1 MSDFFGSQNVGDTTS
16 LPTGGRRGNDDFG
29 ATSAS
34 PVGSK
39 PGLIEE
45 DYRDD
50 LRMPDAATL
59 SRRMRDRDQRR
70 MTLSLVC
77 ACLTVIVTLSFVVP
91 MFAQGVG
98 GTTGAKRGTNTKVRE
113 GEVEVG
119 LYVRATGLDG
129 NGSRIPL
136 RISGHKPDGSSTE
149 DACFISY
156 TGEGLVL
163 APGTFEVRVAESPI
177 AGDGTMYRLPEEN
190 LQIEVSESLE
200 VFFPTGVDT
209 IRLEKLPASEMG
221 DDVIESAKS
230 WILKDP
236 ECRDSADDY
245 VRKAQRKRDEELA
258 REKERAEQA
267 ERVAAQEREAIE
279 NPDLHVDQNENKN
292 NDTNETSNRDTDDN
306 RDSSGSSSSDDKSSG
321 SSTTGGEDK
330 GSSSGS
336 TTPSDSGSTPSTP
349 DPTPTEPAEPV
360 EPSTPEPSTPEPT
373 PTEPAEPVEPAA
385 SSDTSGGDTSTQ
397 PAAESTTTEAS
408 GS

>member
-1 MSDFFGSQNVGDTTS
+1 MSDYFGSQNVGDTTS
-16 LPTGGRRGNDDFG
+16 LPTGGRRGNDGFG
-29 ATSAS
+29 TTSVS
-34 PVGSK
+34 SVGSK

-50 LRMPDAATL
+50 LRMPDAGTL
-59 SRRMRDRDQRR
+59 FRRMRDRDQRR
-70 MTLSLVC
+70 MTLALVC

-98 GTTGAKRGTNTKVRE
+98 GTAVAKRGTNTKVRE

-200 VFFPTGVDT
+200 VFFPTGIDT
-209 IRLEKLPASEMG
+209 IRLEKLPASEMS

-236 ECRDSADDY
+236 ECRDNADDY

-292 NDTNETSNRDTDDN
+292 NDTSETSNRDSN
-306 RDSSGSSSSDDKSSG
+306 EGRDSSGGSSEDKSGG
-321 SSTTGGEDK
+321 SSTTGGDDK
-330 GSSSGS
+330 GSSSTDS
-336 TTPSDSGSTPSTP
+336 TPSDSGSGNTPST
-349 DPTPTEPAEPV
+349 DPTPTEPTEPV

-373 PTEPAEPVEPAA
+373 PSEPVEPAA
-385 SSDTSGGDTSTQ
+385 SETSGGDSGTQ
-397 PAAESTTTEAS
+397 PAAESGTTTEA